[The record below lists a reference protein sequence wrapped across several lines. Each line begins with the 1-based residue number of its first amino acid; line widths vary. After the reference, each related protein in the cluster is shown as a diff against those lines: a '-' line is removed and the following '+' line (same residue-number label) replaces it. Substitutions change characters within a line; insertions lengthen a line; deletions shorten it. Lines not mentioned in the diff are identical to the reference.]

1 MAGIVV
7 TWKTEASL
15 RFQVVVFVFVVVAL
29 TAVRVEPVW
38 WALVMLA
45 CALVFTA
52 ELFNTALE
60 NLADHLHPEI
70 HPRIRVVKD
79 CAAAAV
85 LLAVCFAGT
94 VGIALVVHLA
104 HR

>member
-1 MAGIVV
+1 QPSTPGEWLFVESSRSLLGRMDGHKNQPLGRRLGFAMAGIVV

-60 NLADHLHPEI
+60 NLAD
-70 HPRIRVVKD
+70 
-79 CAAAAV
+79 
-85 LLAVCFAGT
+85 
-94 VGIALVVHLA
+94 
-104 HR
+104 